1 MMSLYQPLSFVNG
14 QWVGAT
20 SGATFEVVNP
30 ATGQVVESVADLSA
44 ADCVK
49 AIDAAEAA
57 FPAWAGLTAKE
68 RSAILRRWFNLMTE
82 QTEEL
87 AHLITEE
94 MGKPLA
100 EARGEVAYGA
110 SFIDWFAE
118 EGRRIYGDV
127 IAPHMTDKRILAIKQ
142 PVGVVA
148 AITPWNFPLAMIT
161 RKVSPAIAAGCTV
174 VIKPSEDTPLTA
186 LAVCELARQ
195 AGIPDGVINCVT
207 GMDAPAIGQVLTGDS
222 RVRKVTFTGSTQVG
236 KILYRQ
242 CADSVKKIS
251 LELGGNAPFIVFDDA
266 DLDAAV
272 DGAMLCK
279 FRNAGQTCVCA
290 NRILVQSGI
299 HDRFVEA
306 FTKRVKAMKVAD
318 GKTEGSDV
326 GPLINADGKA
336 KVEAHVEDA
345 LSKGATA
352 ICGGESHEAGL
363 LFYSPT
369 VLVGVTKDMLM
380 ASEETFGPV
389 APIYRFD
396 HEAEAIALA
405 NNTQYGLAAYFYTE
419 DLSRAFRV
427 YEALDYGIIG
437 VNTGIISTEVAPFGG
452 VKESG
457 LGREGGPHGIDEFL
471 ETKYGCIGIK
481 L

>member
-1 MMSLYQPLSFVNG
+1 MSLYQPLSLIDG
-14 QWVGAT
+14 QWVGAS
-20 SGATFEVVNP
+20 SGARFDVINP
-30 ATGQVVESVADLSA
+30 ATGQVLEEVADLSA
-44 ADCVK
+44 EDCSK
-49 AIDAAEAA
+49 AVDAAHAA
-57 FPAWAGLTAKE
+57 FPKWAALTAKE
-68 RSAILRRWFNLMTE
+68 RAVILRRWFNLINE
-82 QTEEL
+82 NAEPL
-87 AHLITEE
+87 AALITEE

-100 EARGEVAYGA
+100 EARGEVGYGA
-110 SFIDWFAE
+110 SFVDWFAE

-127 IAPHMTDKRILAIKQ
+127 IAPHMSDKRILAIKQ
-142 PVGVVA
+142 PVGVVV

-161 RKVSPAIAAGCTV
+161 RKISPALAAGCTV

-186 LAVCELARQ
+186 LAVCELASQ
-195 AGIPDGVINCVT
+195 AGMPAGVINCVT
-207 GMDAPAIGQVLTGDS
+207 GLDASSIGQALTGDS
-222 RVRKVTFTGSTQVG
+222 RVRKVTFTGSTEVG

-242 CADSVKKIS
+242 CAASVKKLS

-299 HDRFVEA
+299 HDRFVEVFSA
-306 FTKRVKAMKVAD
+306 RVKAMKVAD
-318 GKTEGSDV
+318 GKTEGSDI

-345 LSKGATA
+345 LARGATA
-352 ICGGESHEAGL
+352 LCGGASHDAGP

-369 VLVGVTKDMLM
+369 VLVGVTKEMRM

-396 HEAEAIALA
+396 TEEEAVTLA
-405 NNTQYGLAAYFYTE
+405 NETPYGLAAYFYTE
-419 DLSRAFRV
+419 DLSRTFRV

-457 LGREGGPHGIDEFL
+457 LGREGGPHGIEEFL